1 MNGLRVYK
9 PVVSGNLDH
18 AKTVFYTRRH
28 SGPFYV
34 WRYNQESATWHPSRI
49 ETTLAISQSFSSA
62 TWKSLPHSLRARLGE
77 HYLE

>member
-1 MNGLRVYK
+1 MKGLRFYN

-18 AKTVFYTRRH
+18 AKTVFYSRRH

-34 WRYNQESATWHPSRI
+34 WRDDQESSTWHPSRI
-49 ETTLAISQSFSSA
+49 DTSLAVSQSFSSA
-62 TWKSLPHSLRARLGE
+62 TLKSLPHSLRARLGE